1 LNTRVALPLVD
12 VASTYGDAVTTVF
25 SAPILAKVWL
35 ATFAVV
41 LVIVQ
46 VSTGARMW
54 GHLRGI
60 VRVSDAT
67 AKHVHRWSGRL
78 AILFTLPVV
87 FHCVTILGFQTT
99 SPRVAV
105 HCVAG
110 SFIYGVFVAKMLV
123 IRDRARPHP
132 PWALPVLGGAVA
144 ALLVILWLTSAAW
157 YFDQFGVHW

>member
-1 LNTRVALPLVD
+1 LNIGVALPLLD
-12 VASTYGDAVTTVF
+12 VASSYGDAVTTVF

-35 ATFAVV
+35 ATFALV
-41 LVIVQ
+41 LAVVQ

-54 GHLRGI
+54 GHLRGV
-60 VRVSDAT
+60 VRLSDAT
-67 AKHVHRWSGRL
+67 AKRVHRWSGRL

-87 FHCVTILGFQTT
+87 FHCITILGFQTT
-99 SPRVAV
+99 SARVAV
-105 HCVAG
+105 HSVAG

-123 IRDRARPHP
+123 IRDRRPHP

-144 ALLVILWLTSAAW
+144 ALLVVLWLTSAAW